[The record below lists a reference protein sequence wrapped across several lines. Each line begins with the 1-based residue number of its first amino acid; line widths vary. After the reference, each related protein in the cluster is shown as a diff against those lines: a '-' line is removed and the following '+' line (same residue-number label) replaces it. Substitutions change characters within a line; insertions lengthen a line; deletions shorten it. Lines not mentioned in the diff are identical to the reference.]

1 MRDKVPPNKPS
12 LEHLGLHQIH
22 NGRKLRELY
31 QCLFFH
37 RNNPTKLLPGTHK
50 FHLHQ
55 QRYTLIVMDNV

>member
-1 MRDKVPPNKPS
+1 MRDKVPPNKRS

-22 NGRKLRELY
+22 NDCELRELY

-37 RNNPTKLLPGTHK
+37 RNNPTKLLPETRK

-55 QRYTLIVMDNV
+55 QRYILIVMDTV